1 MTAISTPV
9 TVFDPTTATVGDVMH
24 PGVVAAHEEAAFKQ
38 IADALVR
45 NGVSAVP
52 VIDDDR
58 KVVGVVSESDLL
70 ARTSDEAHPDLDDVT
85 ARELMTTPPVVT
97 RRDVPV
103 AEAAHLATQAGV
115 RRLPVVD
122 SDGVLVGIVTRADL
136 LKGLLRSD
144 EETAEDGG

>member
-1 MTAISTPV
+1 MRRQ
-9 TVFDPTTATVGDVMH
+9 TVNDVMTRA
-24 PGVVAAHEEAAFKQ
+24 V
-38 IADALVR
+38 
-45 NGVSAVP
+45 VSAYRGASFKDIVQVMIKRGITAMP
-52 VIDDDR
+52 VIDEGHR
-58 KVVGVVSESDLL
+58 VAGVISESDLL